1 MCSGGCSVD
10 AELMTQYIMKV
21 AQVSRQRLKDTTLSR
36 FPQAMPIDTS
46 TPFTTVWHSPF
57 MEDDEDMIAY
67 IKDNNNLDD
76 IVFGPRL
83 GSNLGLTVCV
93 MTDTNDFFAVA

>member
-1 MCSGGCSVD
+1 
-10 AELMTQYIMKV
+10 
-21 AQVSRQRLKDTTLSR
+21 
-36 FPQAMPIDTS
+36 MPIDTS

-76 IVFGPRL
+76 IVFGPCL